1 MSSELI
7 LVGLGLSGV
16 DGITVKALKAL
27 KSCDKIYAE
36 FYTSF
41 LVNTDV
47 RDIEKVID
55 KKIEVLHRKQV
66 EEESTIIEDAQTMC
80 VGFITAGDVMAA
92 TTHVDLRIQAKE
104 LGIPVRIFHGVSI
117 FSACPSSVG
126 LQPYKFGRAITLPFL
141 EGNYQPRSPYDHI
154 LENKKRGLHTMILLD
169 IHADEMRYMTAK
181 EAIEWLIMGEK
192 KWKAGLINENTL
204 LVVASQVGSQN
215 EKITAGYVKD
225 LITMNLGEPLFTL
238 ILPGNLHYME
248 QYSLVYFAKAP
259 EEIIEKK

>member
-1 MSSELI
+1 MASELI

-16 DGITVKALKAL
+16 DGITVKALEAL
-27 KSCDKIYAE
+27 KLCDKVYAE

-41 LVNTDV
+41 LINTNTS
-47 RDIEKVID
+47 DIEKAIS
-55 KKIEVLHRKQV
+55 KKIEVLCRKQV
-66 EEESTIIEDAQTMC
+66 EEESIVIRDAQTMC

-92 TTHVDLRIQAKE
+92 TTHVDLRIQARE
-104 LGIPVRIFHGVSI
+104 LDIPVRIFHGVSI

-126 LQPYKFGRAITLPFL
+126 LQPYKFGRTITIPFL
-141 EGNYQPRSPYDHI
+141 DGDYQPRSPYDHI

-181 EAIEWLIMGEK
+181 EAIEWLIMSEK
-192 KWKAGLINENTL
+192 RWKGGLINENTL
-204 LVVASQVGSQN
+204 LVVASQVGSSN

-225 LITMNLGEPLFTL
+225 LINMNLGEPLFTI
-238 ILPGNLHYME
+238 ILPGSLHYME

-259 EEIIEKK
+259 EEVIEKE